1 METLDYYY
9 LLLLATLTS
18 KERDFL
24 LINYYYFTILQSMS
38 IFVKHSFTLGR
49 LYLVSF

>member
-18 KERDFL
+18 KEG
-24 LINYYYFTILQSMS
+24 I
-38 IFVKHSFTLGR
+38 IFVNKLLLFYNIAINEYICQT
-49 LYLVSF
+49 